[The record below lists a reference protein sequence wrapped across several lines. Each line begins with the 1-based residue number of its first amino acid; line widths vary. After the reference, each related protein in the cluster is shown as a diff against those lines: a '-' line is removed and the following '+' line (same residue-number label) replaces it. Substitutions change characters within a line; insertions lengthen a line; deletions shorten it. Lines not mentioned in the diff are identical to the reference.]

1 MNRSDIII
9 RHTYWW
15 RKLQDAMPALAGRK
29 EPSFT
34 IDEGMHPQDAA
45 GSCAHADGHCTYY
58 LAYAETAP
66 DGEYDVTIC
75 HELCHAAVL
84 LLNPWAR
91 RGSKAVAHG
100 ELWQFLFNTLMRQDR
115 GVGHSYDVVAARNR
129 AKELLS

>member
-1 MNRSDIII
+1 MNRSDIAA
-9 RHTYWW
+9 RHAYWW
-15 RKLQDAMPALAGRK
+15 RKLQDAMPALAGRHM
-29 EPSFT
+29 PSFT
-34 IDEGMHPQDAA
+34 VVETIYDDLRS

-91 RGSKAVAHG
+91 RGKGHDGHG
-100 ELWQFLFNTLMRQDR
+100 ELWQFLFNTMMRQDR
-115 GVGHSYDVVAARNR
+115 GVGHSYDVIKAREW
-129 AKELLS
+129 KP